1 MEINNKPTKNKFSR
15 DGNIPDIIVCHQT
28 AGTNINSAIN
38 WFMNPDS
45 FTSANFL
52 VGMDGKI
59 IECVPI
65 TEAAWCNGNK
75 IKNNEASAS
84 NYYKNSLN
92 SIVRSR
98 KINANKYTNSIEFVH
113 QGDGNITEA
122 QKASGL
128 WLMNYIRSE
137 LKRIYGYDFIVD
149 RLHIIGHCEISPINK
164 AGCPGKLFPFRYF
177 IDGLNKKDNVN
188 IIDDSETDKLKNKI
202 SKITQIANVKVPHPV
217 LSDDPE
223 PAPKPNAFRNERLNS
238 DTVRLNRAKGI
249 K

>member
-1 MEINNKPTKNKFSR
+1 MEIIYKPTKNKFSR

-38 WFMNPDS
+38 WFMDPDS

-52 VGMDGKI
+52 VGLDGKI

-75 IKNNEASAS
+75 IADKESGAS
-84 NYYKNSLN
+84 NYYKKSLN
-92 SIVRSR
+92 PIVQSR
-98 KINANKYTNSIEFVH
+98 KINANKYTISIEFVH

-122 QKASGL
+122 QKVSGL

-137 LKRIYGYDFIVD
+137 LKRIYGYDFIPD
-149 RLHIIGHCEISPINK
+149 RLHIFGHNEISPVNK
-164 AGCPGKLFPFRYF
+164 AGCPGKLFPFGYF
-177 IDGLNKKDNVN
+177 INGLDNKVPIN
-188 IIDDSETDKLKNKI
+188 IVDDTETDKLKD
-202 SKITQIANVKVPHPV
+202 KITGQLNKSNVKVSHPV

-223 PAPKPNAFRNERLNS
+223 PAPQPKPVQSPKRERTARDLAGLN
-238 DTVRLNRAKGI
+238 
-249 K
+249 